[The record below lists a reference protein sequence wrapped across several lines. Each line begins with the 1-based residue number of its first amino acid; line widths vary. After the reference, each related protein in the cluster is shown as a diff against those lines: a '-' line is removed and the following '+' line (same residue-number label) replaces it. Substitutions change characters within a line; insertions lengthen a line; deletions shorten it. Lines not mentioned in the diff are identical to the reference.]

1 MCFNVIN
8 NIPMGIQRRTI
19 LNGME
24 NELTSLK
31 QRRTELTNII
41 RKLKKIKNIDSD
53 ENENHIDFV
62 NYQDELVFLRK
73 EITKQQRIKR
83 NYDKNNKLPLTDIEI
98 KEKEEKKL
106 LKIQNFNGEKYINN
120 LIKRIEK
127 KEAKLYAQL

>member
-106 LKIQNFNGEKYINN
+106 LKIQNFNGDKYINN